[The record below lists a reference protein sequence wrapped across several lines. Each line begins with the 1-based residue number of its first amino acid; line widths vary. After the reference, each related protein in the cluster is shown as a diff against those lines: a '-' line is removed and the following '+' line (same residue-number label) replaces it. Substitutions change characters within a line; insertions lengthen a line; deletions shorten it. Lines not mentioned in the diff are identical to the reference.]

1 MKVQQL
7 VKKDGTLEKKILFS
21 KKLGKFEYTDDDLIT
36 FVSPLLGF
44 NHLMDFLFISSDE
57 LLPFSYLQS
66 VQDPDVT
73 FILVDVKVFF
83 PDYAPNLHKREL
95 KVLQIESE
103 SQLSIFGIVVVRDN
117 PEAATVN
124 LKAPVVIN
132 SEKKL
137 AKQIILDDDNY
148 KVKTPLFK
156 QG

>member
-1 MKVQQL
+1 MKEQA
-7 VKKDGTLEKKILFS
+7 VKKEKNIEKRVLIS
-21 KKLGKFEYTDDDLIT
+21 QKLGRFEYADDDIIT

-44 NHLMDFLFISSDE
+44 NHLMDFLFISSED

-66 VQDPDVT
+66 VQDPNVT
-73 FILVDVKVFF
+73 FILAEIKAFF
-83 PDYAPNLHKREL
+83 PDYTPKFHKRDY
-95 KVLQIESE
+95 KVLQIEDE
-103 SQLSIFGIVVVRDN
+103 AELSIFGLVVVKDDPRT
-117 PEAATVN
+117 ATVN

-132 SEKKL
+132 SKKKL